1 MRRVERVFAS
11 VCLGLLGIAC
21 SIEITGRGELDVCV
35 RNADCPTGHCGNGI
49 CQNGGAGSS
58 SGTAGS
64 TSSGGSASAGEGG
77 AGNDGSSGQ
86 AGEGSSGEAGSQ
98 ASGAGGDMNAA
109 GEGGSSTTGGL
120 GGLGGAAGGSGA
132 PSGDECLHVAPDGS
146 DEDAVVSEGATPF
159 ATVQAAIAFAA
170 THPAAPRS
178 ICVAAGPECGQSFDY
193 VDGRGNLQLTSE
205 LSIYGKYES
214 TSFTRCSASTTR
226 LQPKQLGGVRI
237 AGTLQ
242 ARLDGFAIR
251 SNPRW
256 TGPAIVTIDLASGV
270 ELRDLTIEDY
280 ESGRSTG
287 IHVTDAEASVTESTI
302 VLQNGLDV
310 SIGIIAERSRMA
322 ISKTTVDV
330 ASSYVARGMTFDHC
344 ADSSISEN
352 TVATVV
358 PPGSGLTLGIGVSG
372 NSSNVRVFANNV
384 TTYGGTQAGG
394 IGVGNCAS
402 TAPEVAHNT
411 IRVTNPSS
419 GSEQNTDTGITVSG
433 FCPAVIQGN
442 LVHTASGNGHWP
454 VGIACI
460 AFSECSILDND
471 VSVSVLATQAG
482 TVNAGTGI
490 DCFDC
495 AEISRNQVS
504 GIVSLVP
511 CAGPCDF
518 DSIGISARG
527 SGTLIDANRVDGGCS
542 GGPIGGQGSAGIRV
556 NGSIRVQNNVVYG
569 GHECPTPVGAALTS
583 GILIIGDSPDVHSN
597 FIEGGQPSTSICT
610 SAGVRFTGAP
620 NQATLRNNIILAGG
634 CVSDGAPVQVSDP
647 SYYPLLIENNDLL
660 PNSSGVLYRDVVF
673 NRYSSLAELET
684 ITAFPFRASFSADC
698 PLPLTFDSPCVDAGT
713 PTGAPERDRDGE
725 AREQGFPDVGPD
737 EWIERAPRSL
747 CDAAGAGAG
756 WRAALAFGRDW
767 VRFDNPKFDQ
777 FGFDDAAFGPALA
790 SHPALFPPYPGAPSE
805 VLIGSAYQSVQSFD
819 ELLFVDLE
827 NFGNWVA
834 LRGLGVT
841 QSLFELLRGI
851 PEAGVDNQPAR
862 RLRVP
867 IGPWQVTRGG
877 SWDFG
882 NPEGALMFN
891 ACRGQ
896 DPTYSV
902 QDECGKIGPQ
912 FTTWPEE
919 DGDPAGEP
927 DKRLTWH
934 ALGEMWD
941 DDSMDNESRLAY
953 FIGPADEPSI
963 ERTHRPTLV
972 CVR

>member
-1 MRRVERVFAS
+1 MRRVERAFAS
-11 VCLGLLGIAC
+11 VCLGLLGVAC
-21 SIEITGRGELDVCV
+21 SLEITGRGELDVCV

-49 CQNGGAGSS
+49 CESGGAGGS
-58 SGTAGS
+58 SGAAGS
-64 TSSGGSASAGEGG
+64 TSSGGSSSAGEGA
-77 AGNDGSSGQ
+77 AGNDGS
-86 AGEGSSGEAGSQ
+86 AGEAGDGSSGEAGSD
-98 ASGAGGDMNAA
+98 ASGAGGDGNA
-109 GEGGSSTTGGL
+109 GEGGSSTTGGS

-132 PSGDECLHVAPDGS
+132 PSGSECLHVAPDGS
-146 DEDAVVSEGATPF
+146 DEHAVASEGATPF
-159 ATVQAAIAFAA
+159 ASVQAAIEFAA
-170 THPAAPRS
+170 ARPAAPRS
-178 ICVAAGPECGQSFDY
+178 VCIAAGPECGQSFEY
-193 VDGRGNLQLTSE
+193 VDGRGDLQLTRD

-214 TSFTRCSASTTR
+214 SSFTRCSSSSTG
-226 LQPKQLGGVRI
+226 LQPVQPGGVRI

-242 ARLDGFAIR
+242 ARLDGLTIR
-251 SNPRW
+251 SNPSW
-256 TGPAIVTIDLASGV
+256 TGPAIVTIDSATGV
-270 ELRDLTIEDY
+270 ELRGVTIEGY
-280 ESGRSTG
+280 ESGHSTG
-287 IHVTDAEASVTESTI
+287 IHVTDAEVSVFESTI
-302 VLQNGLDV
+302 VLRNGLGV
-310 SIGIIAERSRMA
+310 SIGISAERSRLA
-322 ISKTTVDV
+322 ISKTSVDV
-330 ASSYVARGMTFDHC
+330 ASSYVARGMTLDHC

-352 TVATVV
+352 TVTTAV
-358 PPGSGLTLGIGVSG
+358 PPGSGLTRGIGVSG
-372 NSSNVRVFANNV
+372 NSSNLRVFANSV
-384 TTYGGTQAGG
+384 ITYGGSQARG
-394 IGVGNCAS
+394 IALDGCAS
-402 TAPEVAHNT
+402 TAPEIARNT
-411 IRVTNPSS
+411 VRVTNPSS
-419 GSEQNTDTGITVSG
+419 GSGLVTDTGIMVSG

-442 LVHTASGNGHWP
+442 LVHTASGNGHSP
-454 VGIACI
+454 VGIACMS
-460 AFSECSILDND
+460 FSECSILDND
-471 VSVSVLATQAG
+471 VSVSVLATRPG

-504 GIVSLVP
+504 GITSLVP
-511 CAGPCDF
+511 CGGNCDF
-518 DSIGISARG
+518 NSIGIAAQGR
-527 SGTLIDANRVDGGCS
+527 GTLIDANRVDGGCS

-583 GILIIGDSPDVHSN
+583 GILIVGDSPDVHSN

-610 SAGVRFTGAP
+610 SAGVRFAGTP
-620 NQATLRNNIILAGG
+620 NLATLRNNIILAGT
-634 CVSDGAPVQVSDP
+634 CASDGAPVQVSDP
-647 SYYPLLIENNDLL
+647 SLYPLLIENNDLL

-698 PLPLTFDSPCVDAGT
+698 PLPLTLDSPCVDAGT

-725 AREQGFPDVGPD
+725 AREQDFPDVGPD
-737 EWIERAPRSL
+737 EWSDRFAPTL

-777 FGFDDAAFGPALA
+777 FGLDDSAFEPGLA
-790 SHPALFPPYPGAPSE
+790 SHPAMFPPYPGAPSE
-805 VLIGSAYQSVQSFD
+805 VLIASAYQTVPGFD

-841 QSLFELLRGI
+841 QSLFELLRGL
-851 PEAGVDNQPAR
+851 PGAGVDNQPAR

-867 IGPWQVTRGG
+867 LGPWQVTRSG

-912 FTTWPEE
+912 FTTWPDE

-941 DDSMDNESRLAY
+941 DHSMDNESRLAY

-963 ERTHRPTLV
+963 ERTRRPTLV